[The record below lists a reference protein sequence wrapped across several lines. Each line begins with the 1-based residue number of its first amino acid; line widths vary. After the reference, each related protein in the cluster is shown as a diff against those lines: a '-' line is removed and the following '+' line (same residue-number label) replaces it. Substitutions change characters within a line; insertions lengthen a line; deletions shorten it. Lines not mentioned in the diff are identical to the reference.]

1 MVRSLAALLGL
12 GLAATPLA
20 AQIGLASPARTVV
33 LAAVKQG
40 SVRVRV
46 PALGVTLS
54 RGDLVPGLNDFSPV
68 AIETAWDLDPARTA
82 GVSLVA
88 YFETPSA
95 ALAGPGVTIPSGL
108 VYGRMATGGVAG
120 FAPFTGDGAR
130 AGEGAAGRAGGS
142 LVLFTEPVAAGAAA
156 GARSDRLEVRVDLT
170 GWTALPA
177 GEYRGALNLLAITQ

>member
-1 MVRSLAALLGL
+1 MVRSLFALLGL
-12 GLAATPLA
+12 GLAASPLA
-20 AQIGLASPARTVV
+20 AQVGLASPARGVV
-33 LAAVKQG
+33 LTAVKQG
-40 SVRVRV
+40 AVRVRL

-68 AIETAWDLDPARTA
+68 AIETVWDLDPARTA

-95 ALAGPGVTIPSGL
+95 ALAGPGVTIPSGQ
-108 VYGRMATGGVAG
+108 VYGRVTTGGLAA
-120 FAPFTGDGAR
+120 FAPFTGDGVR
-130 AGEGAAGRAGGS
+130 AGEGVAGRSGGS
-142 LVLFTEPVAAGAAA
+142 LVLFTQPVAGGAAA
-156 GARSDRLEVRVDLT
+156 GARTDQLEMRIDLT